1 MKILPGFLS
10 KYLADVEHKDA
21 SAGMYSDFHKLTLD
35 KLSLLFD
42 TSISCGHNSSCAD
55 RLLFKNGKNKIT
67 QHSQNVFLK
76 MIGYLFT
83 GFCGLLW

>member
-1 MKILPGFLS
+1 MRIVPGFLN
-10 KYLADVEHKDA
+10 KYLAGAQKSDP
-21 SAGMYSDFHKLTLD
+21 SALYMDFHKLTLD

-42 TSISCGHNSSCAD
+42 TSVSCGHDTPNAD
-55 RLLFKNGKNKIT
+55 RLLMKNGKNKIT